1 MLDNILAVATA
12 KIISCNSAVA
22 TAELQDNENQIDIFH
37 IFLLPT
43 ELLYVIKELAEGPE
57 APSPGQHP
65 EFL

>member
-1 MLDNILAVATA
+1 MLDNNL
-12 KIISCNSAVA
+12 AVA